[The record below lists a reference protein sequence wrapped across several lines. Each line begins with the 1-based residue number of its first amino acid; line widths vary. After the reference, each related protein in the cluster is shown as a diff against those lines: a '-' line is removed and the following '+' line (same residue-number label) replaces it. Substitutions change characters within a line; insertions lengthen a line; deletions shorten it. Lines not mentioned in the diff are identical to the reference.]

1 MYGAAPKKSL
11 VDVLRDA
18 NLISDE
24 VYQEIHEKIL
34 EGWVKKPIQ
43 ADQSTDSDS
52 ESYRQ
57 ILEEIEQAGESEEEI
72 LNEYVSPK
80 VLELAKKGRKSG
92 TSIMHLEDL
101 NPEED
106 ALNKV
111 PPSFAYRNKVVPVR
125 LDGNVLTVAIADI
138 DDIMLIDEIGFVT
151 ECEIDLRI
159 ADEDD
164 ISDAIV
170 RAYGRDAASL
180 LSAGIKG
187 PVGAASTIERASIED
202 FGIDERD
209 LTEDPTVVD
218 AVSQMIIDAVRAG
231 ASDIHIEPYPEEL
244 KIRFRVDG
252 VLEDQEQPPAY
263 LQSAITSRI
272 KIMADMD
279 VAERRLPQDGKINT
293 EIGSLG
299 GRQIDLRVS
308 TVPTV
313 ATQHSESV
321 VLRILDRQS
330 IEFGL
335 AQLGLTDENYELFQR
350 MIHKPHGIILATG
363 PTGSGKTTSLYA
375 CLKEINTP
383 QVKIIT
389 LEDPVEYELEGINQ
403 IQVNPEIGFTFA
415 NGLRHILRQDPDK
428 VLVGEIR
435 DEETAEMA
443 IHTSLTGHLVFSTLH
458 TNDAPGAITRLIDMG
473 VEPYLVTSTVE
484 GIIAQRLARRVCKAC
499 CTWYT
504 PSAEEISVLFRSNGV
519 NIPTDL
525 RIPRAN
531 DDGCKECRGRGYRGR
546 IGIFEVLF
554 MTEEMRALAL
564 KQASTSELR
573 QLAVQLGMKSLRED
587 GWQKVVAGHTTVDEV
602 LRLTQ
607 EDAYDYEDENTVHLQ
622 TGSEFGPDSSISAQ

>member
-1 MYGAAPKKSL
+1 MYGAPTKKSL
-11 VDVLRDA
+11 VEVLQEA
-18 NLISDE
+18 GLISE
-24 VYQEIHEKIL
+24 QEYREIHEKIL
-34 EGWVKKPIQ
+34 EGWANKPVQ
-43 ADQSTDSDS
+43 PQDMSGESS
-52 ESYRQ
+52 ESENYLQ
-57 ILEEIEQAGESEEEI
+57 ILTEIEKAGESEEAI
-72 LNEYVSPK
+72 ISEYISPQI
-80 VLELAKKGRKSG
+80 LELAKKGRESG
-92 TSIMHLEDL
+92 TPIIQLEGVEPD
-101 NPEED
+101 PD
-106 ALNKV
+106 ALAKV
-111 PPSFAYRNKVVPVR
+111 PPSFANRNKVVPVD
-125 LDGNVLTVAIADI
+125 LENNVLTVAIADVQ
-138 DDIMLIDEIGFVT
+138 DVMLIDQILYVA
-151 ECEIDLRI
+151 ECEVNPVL
-159 ADEDD
+159 ADEDE
-164 ISDAIV
+164 ITETIV
-170 RAYGRDAASL
+170 RFYGKSAASL
-180 LSAGIKG
+180 LSEGIKG
-187 PVGAASTIERASIED
+187 PVGAAATIERESIED
-202 FGIDERD
+202 FGIDERA

-218 AVSQMIIDAVRAG
+218 AVSQMIIDAVRSG
-231 ASDIHIEPYPEEL
+231 ASDIHIEPYPGEL

-272 KIMADMD
+272 KILAGMD

-299 GRQIDLRVS
+299 NRQIDLRVS

-335 AQLGLTDENYELFQR
+335 TELGLTDNNFELFQR

-363 PTGSGKTTSLYA
+363 PTGSGKTTTLYA

-403 IQVNPEIGFTFA
+403 IQVNPDIKFTFA

-435 DEETAEMA
+435 DDETAEMA

-458 TNDAPGAITRLIDMG
+458 TNDAPGAITRLVDMG

-499 CTWYT
+499 CEMYQ
-504 PSAEEISVLFRSNGV
+504 PSEEEIEGIFRHNGV
-519 NIPTDL
+519 HVQTDL
-525 RIPRAN
+525 EIPRAN
-531 DDGCKECRGRGYRGR
+531 DDGCKECRGRGYKGR
-546 IGIFEVLF
+546 VGIFEVLF
-554 MTEEMRALAL
+554 MTEELRSLAL

-573 QLAVQLGMKSLRED
+573 QLAVKLGMKSLRED
-587 GWQKVVAGHTTVDEV
+587 GWQKVVSGLTTVDEI

-607 EDAYDYEDENTVHLQ
+607 EDAFEYDEGTTD
-622 TGSEFGPDSSISAQ
+622 DSNQAF